1 MRQPVAATARHA
13 PAPSQ
18 PGLARYP
25 RESMTQQPGLEASD
39 EVGLAIQREMLQVAL
54 RNSARSVGLLMAA
67 VLYMA
72 WLGWQVGRPWASA
85 LVLVLGSVV
94 SAWRWH
100 ISARWSAT
108 ADHPREDIQAAI
120 RQLEANALMGGV
132 MWSVAT
138 VFVYPLLQ
146 GPTASTYVIAMTG
159 SVAVAA
165 LFMAMAGKAFK
176 ILLAFQVL
184 SLALVSLFVE
194 SVQSVPMAVLALL
207 TGATMLR
214 ATREFREVN
223 LASMRDR
230 QAAEHTRRSLERA
243 VEEARAADAAKS
255 QFLATMSHEIRTP
268 MNGVLGAMDLL
279 KETALDGRQRRL
291 VRTAAQSGESLMEIL
306 NDVLD
311 HSKIE
316 AGKLVLAPSPTSLHS
331 VAMSAAALFRAR
343 AETKGLTLALQIDP
357 EVPDGVVTDGPRL
370 KQVLLNLLSNAVK
383 FTERGG
389 ITLRLA
395 LQASEPSAARV
406 RIEVQDSGVGIPAG
420 ELDRVFQPFTQ
431 FGGTRSRLS
440 GGTGLGLS
448 ISQRIIEALG
458 GRIEVSSRVGGGSC
472 FWFTLFLPLAPETP
486 PRPSDSDFAALDSAD
501 RMEGVVLLVEDNEVN
516 RLIGSEMLRSFGLD
530 VKLANDGQQAL
541 QVLEQHRVDLVLM
554 DIGMPVLDGHEAT
567 RRLREREQRLKLP
580 RVPVVALTA
589 YAFESDAAK
598 ALDAGMD
605 AHLAKPYSREQL
617 KELVQHWL

>member
-18 PGLARYP
+18 PGPARYP

-223 LASMRDR
+223 LASLRDR

-617 KELVQHWL
+617 KELVQRWL

>member
-18 PGLARYP
+18 PGPARYP

-458 GRIEVSSRVGGGSC
+458 GRIEVSSRVGGGSY

-617 KELVQHWL
+617 KELVQRWL

>member
-1 MRQPVAATARHA
+1 
-13 PAPSQ
+13 
-18 PGLARYP
+18 
-25 RESMTQQPGLEASD
+25 MTQQPGLEASD

-223 LASMRDR
+223 LASLRDR

-516 RLIGSEMLRSFGLD
+516 RLIGSEMLRSFGLE
-530 VKLANDGQQAL
+530 VKLANEGQQAL

-617 KELVQHWL
+617 KELVQRWL